1 MGLKYG
7 ARELACNKFSKT
19 SIRSQDSAL
28 KANVFKDASIS
39 FLYSY
44 DEKVV
49 DLFVLH
55 ARLLKCFQDTLNFS
69 VLIQLVVS
77 EK

>member
-1 MGLKYG
+1 M
-7 ARELACNKFSKT
+7 
-19 SIRSQDSAL
+19 
-28 KANVFKDASIS
+28 S